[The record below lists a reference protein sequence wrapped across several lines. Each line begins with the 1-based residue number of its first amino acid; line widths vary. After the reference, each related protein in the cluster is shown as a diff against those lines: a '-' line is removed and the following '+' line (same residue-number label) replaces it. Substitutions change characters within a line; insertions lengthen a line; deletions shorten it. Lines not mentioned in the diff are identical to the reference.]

1 MKNEKWTK
9 INVHFSKSQNTFEK
23 TLHHSFSFGHYP
35 FHQNLHTFI
44 ILFPFYH
51 SKTSKPHAS
60 QSYSSGALC
69 ELMVADFA
77 VFCIVT
83 DHANKCAN
91 LHFGCVTIKMRRECL
106 WSLSWLGNKIYIV
119 GKHIFY
125 IFYGTG

>member
-44 ILFPFYH
+44 ILSPFYD

-69 ELMVADFA
+69 ELMVAGFA

-91 LHFGCVTIKMRRECL
+91 LYFGCVTIKCD
-106 WSLSWLGNKIYIV
+106 GNAF
-119 GKHIFY
+119 GL
-125 IFYGTG
+125 